1 MSTTILR
8 VSVLL
13 MVLLIAAPGA
23 FAQAWPDVFNPFQI
37 LTLNLQLTDQDW
49 DTIRHDTTNEIE
61 VPAMF
66 WADGESPI
74 LVSVRRKSSRA
85 LPSELDPIKV
95 GLKIDINELVD
106 GQKWRSL
113 TKVSLENGT
122 DSGVV
127 QEGLAWNL
135 HRLASGS
142 YGYEAALA
150 SWVQLRVNGQLIG
163 VYVNAEQRDKQMLRN
178 RGLWTDDE
186 TWIFDQDDIGVP
198 EIEEG
203 DDFSPTYNTLCYV
216 PFRVASK
223 RGSSTCAIP
232 SDAELASQL
241 PLLINMSGMLTQG
254 AVDAYTDNP
263 DALLSHG
270 KNFQFVDFIDP
281 NNTGKD
287 TRRLY
292 FPWDLD
298 AVFRS
303 TTGNIYASGSGR
315 KVAPSPYQEVILRH
329 PTFRAQ
335 YNQIMLDL
343 LNGPLAVAN
352 VQAFLNQAEATISSA
367 LANDPFPTTDASPAE
382 EFNQLRAWIA
392 ARDASVRSQLAANG
406 PPSPRP

>member
-1 MSTTILR
+1 MMKSILR
-8 VSVLL
+8 VSALLTVFVLA
-13 MVLLIAAPGA
+13 VSGA
-23 FAQAWPDVFNPFQI
+23 NAQAWPDVFNPFQI
-37 LTLNLQLTDQDW
+37 LTLNLQLSDQDW
-49 DTIRHDTTNEIE
+49 DTIRHDSKNEIE
-61 VPAMF
+61 VPATF
-66 WADGESPI
+66 WADGETPI

-85 LPSELDPIKV
+85 LPSEANPIKV
-95 GLKIDINELVD
+95 GLKVDINELVD
-106 GQKWRSL
+106 GQKWRGL

-142 YGYEAALA
+142 YGYQAAFA

-163 VYVNAEQRDKQMLRN
+163 VFVNAEQRDKQMLRN
-178 RGLWTDDE
+178 RGLWVDDE

-203 DDFSPTYNTLCYV
+203 DGFSPTYDLLCYV

-223 RGSSTCAIP
+223 KGSDTCATP
-232 SDAELASQL
+232 TDAELATQL
-241 PLLINMSGMLTQG
+241 PLLINMPGMLTQG

-303 TTGNIYASGSGR
+303 TSGSIYASGSGR
-315 KVAPSPYQEVILRH
+315 KVAPSAYQQVILRH

-343 LNGPLAVAN
+343 LNGPLSVAN
-352 VQAFLNQAEATISSA
+352 VQAFLTQAQSVISSA
-367 LANDPFPTTDASPAE
+367 LANDPFPTTDGSPAD
-382 EFNQLRAWIA
+382 EFNRLRAWVA
-392 ARDASVRSQLAANG
+392 ARDVNVRSQLAANG

>member
-1 MSTTILR
+1 MMNSILR

-13 MVLLIAAPGA
+13 IIVVTAAPA
-23 FAQAWPDVFNPFQI
+23 TFAQAWPDVFNPFQI
-37 LTLNLQLTDQDW
+37 LTLNLQLSVQDW

-85 LPSELDPIKV
+85 LPSEANPIKV
-95 GLKIDINELVD
+95 GLKIDVNELVD
-106 GQKWRSL
+106 GQKWRDL
-113 TKVSLENGT
+113 TKLSLENGA

-127 QEGLAWNL
+127 QEGFAWNL
-135 HRLASGS
+135 HRMASSS
-142 YGYEAALA
+142 YGYQAAFA

-163 VYVNAEQRDKQMLRN
+163 VFVNAEQRDKQMLRN
-178 RGLWTDDE
+178 RGLWVDDE
-186 TWIFDQDDIGVP
+186 TWIFDQDDISVP

-203 DDFSPTYNTLCYV
+203 DDFSPTYNTLCYI
-216 PFRVASK
+216 PFRIPNK
-223 RGSSTCAIP
+223 KGSGVCATP
-232 SDAELASQL
+232 SDAQLATQL
-241 PLLINMSGMLTQG
+241 PNLINMAGMLTQG

-263 DALLSHG
+263 DALFTHG

-287 TRRLY
+287 IRRLY

-303 TTGNIYASGSGR
+303 TTGPIYAANNGR
-315 KVAPSPYQEVILRH
+315 RVTPSPYQEVILRN
-329 PTFRAQ
+329 PAFRAQ
-335 YNQIMLDL
+335 YNQIMLNL
-343 LNGPLAVAN
+343 LNGPLAVSN
-352 VQAFLNQAEATISSA
+352 VQAFLTQTEAVISSA
-367 LANDPFPTTDASPAE
+367 LANDPFPTTDGTPAD
-382 EFNQLRAWIA
+382 EFSRLRAWIA
-392 ARDASVRSQLAANG
+392 ARDENVRSQVAANG

>member
-1 MSTTILR
+1 MINSVLR

-13 MVLLIAAPGA
+13 MIVLIAAPGA

-37 LTLNLQLTDQDW
+37 LNLNLQLAEQDW

-61 VPAMF
+61 VPALF

-85 LPSELDPIKV
+85 LPSEADPVKV

-106 GQKWRSL
+106 GQKWRDL

-122 DSGVV
+122 DSGVI

-135 HRLASGS
+135 HRLASSS
-142 YGYEAALA
+142 YGYEAAFA
-150 SWVQLRVNGQLIG
+150 SWVQLRVNDRLIG
-163 VYVNAEQRDKQMLRN
+163 VFVNAEQRDKQMLRN
-178 RGLWTDDE
+178 RGLWTADE
-186 TWIFDQDDIGVP
+186 TWIFDQGDIGVP

-203 DDFSPTYNTLCYV
+203 DGFSPTYNTLCYV
-216 PFRVASK
+216 PFRVESK
-223 RGSSTCAIP
+223 KGSGTCPTP
-232 SDAELASQL
+232 SDAELATQL
-241 PLLINMSGMLTQG
+241 PLLINMPGMSTQG

-303 TTGNIYASGSGR
+303 TTGSIYASGSGR
-315 KVAPSPYQEVILRH
+315 KVSPSPYQEVILRH

-343 LNGPLAVAN
+343 LNGPLSVSN
-352 VQAFLNQAEATISSA
+352 VQAFLTQVETVISPA
-367 LANDPFPTTDASPAE
+367 LANDPFPTTTGSPAD
-382 EFNQLRAWIA
+382 EFNSLRTWVA
-392 ARDASVRSQLAANG
+392 ARDVNVRNQLASNG

>member
-1 MSTTILR
+1 MTSILR
-8 VSVLL
+8 ASALVVTLVLT
-13 MVLLIAAPGA
+13 ASGA
-23 FAQAWPDVFNPFQI
+23 NAQAWPDVFNPFQI
-37 LTLNLQLTDQDW
+37 LTLNLQLSDQDW

-66 WADGESPI
+66 WADGETPI

-85 LPSELDPIKV
+85 LPSEANPIKV

-106 GQKWRSL
+106 GQKWRDL

-135 HRLASGS
+135 HRMASGS
-142 YGYEAALA
+142 YGYQAALA

-163 VYVNAEQRDKQMLRN
+163 VFVNAEQRDKQMLRN

-203 DDFSPTYNTLCYV
+203 DGFSPTYNALCYV
-216 PFRVASK
+216 PFRAAGKKDS
-223 RGSSTCAIP
+223 GTCPTP
-232 SDAELASQL
+232 SDAELANQL

-263 DALLSHG
+263 DALFSHG

-303 TTGNIYASGSGR
+303 TSGDIYASGSGR
-315 KVAPSPYQEVILRH
+315 KASPSPYQEVILRH
-329 PTFRAQ
+329 PVFRAQ

-343 LNGPLAVAN
+343 LNGPLTVGN
-352 VQAFLNQAEATISSA
+352 IHTFLNQAEATISSA
-367 LANDPFPTTDASPAE
+367 LANDPFPTTASSPAE
-382 EFNQLRAWIA
+382 EFAQLRAWVA
-392 ARDASVRSQLAANG
+392 ARDVNVRAQLSSN
-406 PPSPRP
+406 

>member
-1 MSTTILR
+1 MNSILR
-8 VSVLL
+8 VSALV
-13 MVLLIAAPGA
+13 MVFVFTASGA
-23 FAQAWPDVFNPFQI
+23 YAQAWPEVFNPFQI
-37 LTLNLQLTDQDW
+37 LTLNLQLSDQDW

-61 VPAMF
+61 VPAWF
-66 WADGESPI
+66 WADGETPI

-85 LPSELDPIKV
+85 LPSEANPIKI

-106 GQKWRSL
+106 GQKWRDL
-113 TKVSLENGT
+113 TKVSLENGA

-142 YGYEAALA
+142 YGYQAAYA
-150 SWVQLRVNGQLIG
+150 SWIQLRVNGQLIG
-163 VYVNAEQRDKQMLRN
+163 VFVNAEQRDKQMLRN
-178 RGLWTDDE
+178 RGLWTADE

-203 DDFSPTYNTLCYV
+203 DGFSPTYDTLCYV
-216 PFRVASK
+216 PFRVAGK
-223 RGSSTCAIP
+223 KGTGTCPTP
-232 SDAELASQL
+232 SDVELANQL
-241 PLLINMSGMLTQG
+241 PLLINMAGMLTQG

-315 KVAPSPYQEVILRH
+315 KVSASSYQEVILRH
-329 PTFRAQ
+329 PAFRAQ
-335 YNQIMLDL
+335 YNQIMIDL
-343 LNGPLAVAN
+343 LNGPLSVAN
-352 VQAFLNQAEATISSA
+352 VQTFLNQAEAAISSA
-367 LANDPFPTTDASPAE
+367 LANDPFPTTDGSPAN
-382 EFNQLRAWIA
+382 EFDSLRSWVA
-392 ARDASVRSQLAANG
+392 ARDVNVRTQLAANG
-406 PPSPRP
+406 PPSARP